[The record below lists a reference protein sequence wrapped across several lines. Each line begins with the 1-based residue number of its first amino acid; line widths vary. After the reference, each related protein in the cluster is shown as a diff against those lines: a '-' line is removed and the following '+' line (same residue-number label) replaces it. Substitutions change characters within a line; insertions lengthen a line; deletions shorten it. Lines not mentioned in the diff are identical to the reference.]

1 MSQCT
6 HAGLSWQIRCEGR
19 VSPAKFIYRVM
30 PDTPTTEVAI
40 ASGASNDLYVILNSY
55 NPDTQVATMKV
66 IVRPFVAWIWIAGLV
81 LIAPAWRHFG
91 VSPKLSMEP
100 IILHSS
106 GDEVI
111 PIEDSRELLRQSSL
125 PDSCLRAVS
134 SLHRSVTLQKK
145 HGW

>member
-1 MSQCT
+1 LEVVNPSLPRDDFPESVRI
-6 HAGLSWQIRCEGR
+6 ARAAFDADP
-19 VSPAKFIYRVM
+19 PAVVVGSSRGGAVAMAIQ
-30 PDTPTTEVAI
+30 PTA
-40 ASGASNDLYVILNSY
+40 
-55 NPDTQVATMKV
+55 
-66 IVRPFVAWIWIAGLV
+66 AGLV

-125 PDSCLRAVS
+125 PDSCLRVVGENHTMNDPEALAALLSAV
-134 SLHRSVTLQKK
+134 REAVKDDRR
-145 HGW
+145 